1 MTNGIRQ
8 HGFTL
13 IELLISLAILGVL
26 ASISV
31 PIAQVTVQRSH
42 EQELRRALREIRS
55 GIDAYKRASDDG
67 RISTANDKSGYP
79 LTLNSLIEGVADL
92 RDAKHKKMYFLRRIP
107 RDPFASDSDI
117 ADVATWGK
125 RSYTSE
131 ANAPEEGAD
140 VYDIYSRSDKTGL
153 NGVMYTKW

>member
-1 MTNGIRQ
+1 MINGIRQ
-8 HGFTL
+8 RGFTL

-67 RISTANDKSGYP
+67 RISTTNDKGGYP
-79 LTLNSLIEGVADL
+79 LTLNSLVEGVADL

-107 RDPFASDSDI
+107 RDPFANDNDL
-117 ADVATWGK
+117 ADVETWGK
-125 RSYTSE
+125 RSYSSE
-131 ANAPEEGAD
+131 ASAPEEGTD

-153 NGVMYTKW
+153 NGVIYTKW